1 MRCLEPM
8 EPVLVRRSTTLGLAT
23 LESKESEPLS
33 VTLPQGLLQTRSQ
46 GPEHKPVPPSVAFP

>member
-1 MRCLEPM
+1 MWCLEPM
-8 EPVLVRRSTTLGLAT
+8 EPVLVRSSATLGLAT

-46 GPEHKPVPPSVAFP
+46 APEHRPMPPSVAFP